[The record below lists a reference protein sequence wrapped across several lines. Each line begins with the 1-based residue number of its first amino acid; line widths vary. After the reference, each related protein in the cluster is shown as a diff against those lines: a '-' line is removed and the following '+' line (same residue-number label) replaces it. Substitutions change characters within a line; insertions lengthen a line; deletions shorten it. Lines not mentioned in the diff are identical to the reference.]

1 MQSNTNGLSISIT
14 LFFCPLLIVTITMDA
29 TMYLIIHRSNTGKRQ
44 VITRER
50 GWFMAKQAKDYYQG
64 FHGCGNVFID
74 FIK

>member
-1 MQSNTNGLSISIT
+1 
-14 LFFCPLLIVTITMDA
+14 MDA
-29 TMYLIIHRSNTGKRQ
+29 TMYLIIHRSDTGQRQ